1 MKSYKRILFYNAF
14 LAIAIFSGCASLE
27 NSSLSLFGSSD
38 QVDPSLP
45 MIKKIRTINDVK
57 SIGFEW
63 EKIDNT
69 ALIKG
74 IVIYRVQKG
83 GVLKKLTTVKNP
95 LATHYY
101 DTDLIPQTQYAY
113 EFSTLG
119 QNGLVS
125 TRSPVLNVKT
135 SFIDPIE
142 SVFASVDYPKEIKLI
157 WSPHPNPSISRY
169 IIQRQNEKGMFLNIG
184 TIKNRLYVE
193 YFDKEL
199 QDGKEYKYRV
209 LAESFEGAKSLPSI
223 VVTGKT
229 KAEPIGIT
237 ELQASNNLAR
247 SIRIDWKKSP
257 QEDVVKYKI
266 YSASSLRANF
276 SLAGETKNNFY
287 IHKINDD
294 GVERFYKVVPVDI
307 AGIEG
312 TMPAHSAKGMTLR
325 APKAPIITRAVIENS
340 RAIIQWQKLDDPQVK
355 GYIVYRYEG
364 NFSSK
369 ALRFSDIKKNEFI
382 DKEMRTGKKYR
393 YQVASIDKNGL
404 ESKPSE
410 SVELLLK

>member
-45 MIKKIRTINDVK
+45 TIKKIRTINDVK

-83 GVLKKLTTVKNP
+83 GVLKKLTTIKNP
-95 LATHYY
+95 LATHYC

-125 TRSPVLNVKT
+125 TRTPILNVKT

-229 KAEPIGIT
+229 KPEPIGIT

-247 SIRIDWKKSP
+247 TIRIDWKKSL

-287 IHKINDD
+287 IHKVNDD
-294 GVERFYKVVPVDI
+294 GVERFYKVVPVDN

-325 APKAPIITRAVIENS
+325 APKAPIITRAVIENN
-340 RAIIQWQKLDDPQVK
+340 RAIIQWHKLDDPQVK

>member
-45 MIKKIRTINDVK
+45 TIKKIRTINDVK

-63 EKIDNT
+63 EKVDNT

-83 GVLKKLTTVKNP
+83 GVLKKLTTIKNP
-95 LATHYY
+95 LATHYC

-169 IIQRQNEKGMFLNIG
+169 IIQRQNEKGLFLNIG

-247 SIRIDWKKSP
+247 SIRIDWKKSL

-287 IHKINDD
+287 IHKVNDD
-294 GVERFYKVVPVDI
+294 GVERFYKVVPVDN

-325 APKAPIITRAVIENS
+325 APKAPIITRAVIENN

>member
-1 MKSYKRILFYNAF
+1 MKPYKRILFYNAF
-14 LAIAIFSGCASLE
+14 LAVAIFSGCASLK

-38 QVDPSLP
+38 QIDPSLP
-45 MIKKIRTINDVK
+45 MIKKIKTINDVK

-63 EKIDNT
+63 EKIDNI

-83 GVLKKLTTVKNP
+83 GVLKKLTTIKNP

-119 QNGLVS
+119 YNGLVS
-125 TRSPVLNVKT
+125 TRTPVLNVKT

-142 SVFASVDYPKEIKLI
+142 SVFASIDYPREIKLI

-169 IIQRQNEKGMFLNIG
+169 IIQRQNEKGVFLNIG

-199 QDGKEYKYRV
+199 QDGKEYKYRI
-209 LAESFEGAKSLPSI
+209 LAESFEGAKSLPSV

-229 KAEPIGIT
+229 KPEPISIT
-237 ELQASNNLAR
+237 ELHASNNLAR
-247 SIRIDWKKSP
+247 SIRIDWKKSL
-257 QEDVVKYKI
+257 QEDVVRYKI
-266 YSASSLRANF
+266 YSASSLRTNF
-276 SLAGETKNNFY
+276 TLAGETKNNFY
-287 IHKINDD
+287 IHKVNED
-294 GVERFYKVVPVDI
+294 GVERFYKVVPVDNV
-307 AGIEG
+307 GIEG
-312 TMPAHSAKGMTLR
+312 AMPVHSAKGMTLR
-325 APKAPIITRAVIENS
+325 APIAPIITRAVIENN
-340 RAIIQWQKLDDPQVK
+340 RAIIQWQKINDTQVK

-364 NFSSK
+364 KFSSK
-369 ALRFSDIKKNEFI
+369 ALRFSDITKNEFI
-382 DKEMRTGKKYR
+382 DKEMKTGKKYR